1 MSKRLVEMRMRV
13 QFLRLTKKKKKNTL
27 KKTSW

>member
-13 QFLRLTKKKKKNTL
+13 QFLRLTKKKNTL

>member
-13 QFLRLTKKKKKNTL
+13 QFLRLTKKKKNTL